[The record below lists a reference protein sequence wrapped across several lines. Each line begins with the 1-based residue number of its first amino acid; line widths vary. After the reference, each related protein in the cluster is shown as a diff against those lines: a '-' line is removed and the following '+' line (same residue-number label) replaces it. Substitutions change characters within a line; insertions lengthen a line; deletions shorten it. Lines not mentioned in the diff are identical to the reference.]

1 MSQPGLISSVDYCPQ
16 RQALAILDQTQ
27 LPNKEVV
34 LYLTG
39 VDEIREA
46 IYLLKVRGAPAIGI
60 AAALG
65 IAVVMKHH
73 IDSNSDD
80 FLARF
85 YKTKE
90 ILQSARPT
98 AVNLAWALEQMGQT
112 LQEQV
117 NQPPSVLA
125 EALLQKALEMREED
139 IAVCQA
145 IGEQGLR
152 LLRPG
157 SGLLTHCNAGQ
168 LATIRYGTATAPMYL
183 GHEQGY
189 DFHIYCDETRPLL
202 QGARLTAFELVR
214 AGLDVTLL
222 CDSMAASLMKQGVVD
237 AVLVGCDRVAANG
250 DTANKIGTLNVAIL
264 AREFGIPF
272 YVCAPSSTVDFETL
286 SGKGIVIEQR
296 PDYEVTDLWYEH
308 AMAPQGVK
316 VYNPAFD
323 VTDHSMITAFIT
335 EKGLV
340 YPPYDVNLKR
350 VLTGAKEETI

>member
-1 MSQPGLISSVDYCPQ
+1 MSQTELITSVDYCPH

-60 AAALG
+60 AAAIG
-65 IAVVMKHH
+65 IAVVMRQHTELNH
-73 IDSNSDD
+73 DA
-80 FLARF
+80 FLAHF
-85 YKTKE
+85 YEAKE

-98 AVNLAWALEQMGQT
+98 AVNLAWALEQVGQT
-112 LQEQV
+112 LQEQAE
-117 NQPPSVLA
+117 QIPSVLA
-125 EALLQKALEMREED
+125 DRLLQKALEMREKD
-139 IAVCQA
+139 IAVCKA
-145 IGEQGLR
+145 IGEHGLG

-157 SGLLTHCNAGQ
+157 AGLLTHCNAGQ

-202 QGARLTAFELVR
+202 QGARLTTFELAR
-214 AGLDVTLL
+214 AGLDVTVL
-222 CDSMAASLMKQGVVD
+222 CDNMAASLMKQGKVD

-308 AMAPQGVK
+308 AMAPQGIN

-335 EKGLV
+335 EEGLV
-340 YPPYDVNLKR
+340 YPPYDVNLRK
-350 VLTGAKEETI
+350 VLSGPKEETL